1 MERRIGA
8 KIDSYTIAFKD
19 EVASKL
25 RDLNAAVSA
34 VAAVSNT
41 KHNAADADSKDK
53 DQQMQ
58 NQQVDSLF
66 KQIISFV
73 YDYEK
78 LKLTKED
85 FMKRKRVKNIVPAQH
100 RCHAKRANGEQ
111 CTRKKKAGCDY
122 CGTHTKGVPNS
133 IMDDAENGSSS
144 AIKVSQQNV
153 NVWVQNIKGIEYFID
168 AKNNVYKHEDVID
181 NTANPQIIAKCS
193 KNESGLYSIEFL

>member
-19 EVASKL
+19 EAASKL
-25 RDLNAAVSA
+25 RDLNAAV
-34 VAAVSNT
+34 AALSNA
-41 KHNAADADSKDK
+41 KHNAADSKDK
-53 DQQMQ
+53 DQQTQ

-133 IMDDAENGSSS
+133 IMDDAANGSSS

-168 AKNNVYKHEDVID
+168 SKNNVYKHEDVIE
-181 NTANPQIIAKCS
+181 NSVNPQIIAKCS

>member
-1 MERRIGA
+1 MERRIGT

-25 RDLNAAVSA
+25 RDLNAAVS
-34 VAAVSNT
+34 VVSNA
-41 KHNAADADSKDK
+41 KHNAADSKDK

-133 IMDDAENGSSS
+133 IMDDAANVSSS
-144 AIKVSQQNV
+144 AMKVSQQNV

-168 AKNNVYKHEDVID
+168 AKNNVYKHEDVIE

-193 KNESGLYSIEFL
+193 KNEVGLYSIEFL

>member
-1 MERRIGA
+1 MERRIGT

-25 RDLNAAVSA
+25 RDLNAAV
-34 VAAVSNT
+34 AAVSNE
-41 KHNAADADSKDK
+41 KHDAGDKDK
-53 DQQMQ
+53 DQQTQ
-58 NQQVDSLF
+58 NQQVDGLF

-111 CTRKKKAGCDY
+111 CTRKKKTGCDY

-133 IMDDAENGSSS
+133 IMDDAANVSSS
-144 AIKVSQQNV
+144 AMKVSQQKV

-168 AKNNVYKHEDVID
+168 AKNNVYKHEDVIE

-193 KNESGLYSIEFL
+193 KDEVGMYSIEFL

>member
-25 RDLNAAVSA
+25 RDLNAAVS
-34 VAAVSNT
+34 VVSNA
-41 KHNAADADSKDK
+41 KHNAADSKDK

-133 IMDDAENGSSS
+133 IMDDAANVSSS
-144 AIKVSQQNV
+144 AMKVSQQNV

-168 AKNNVYKHEDVID
+168 AKNNVYKHEDVIE
-181 NTANPQIIAKCS
+181 NSVNPQIIAKCS

>member
-25 RDLNAAVSA
+25 RDLNAA

>member
-25 RDLNAAVSA
+25 RDLNVA
-34 VAAVSNT
+34 VAALSNE
-41 KHNAADADSKDK
+41 KHETGDKDK

-58 NQQVDSLF
+58 NQQTQNKQVDGLF

-85 FMKRKRVKNIVPAQH
+85 FMKRKRVKNIVPSQY

-122 CGTHTKGVPNS
+122 CGTHTKGVPSS
-133 IMDDAENGSSS
+133 IMDDAADGSSS
-144 AIKVSQQNV
+144 AIVSQQNV

-168 AKNNVYKHEDVID
+168 SKNNVYKHEDVID

-193 KNESGLYSIEFL
+193 KNETGLYSIEFL

>member
-1 MERRIGA
+1 MERRIGT

-25 RDLNAAVSA
+25 RDLNAAVS
-34 VAAVSNT
+34 VVSNA
-41 KHNAADADSKDK
+41 KHNAADSKDK

-100 RCHAKRANGEQ
+100 RCHAKRATGEQ
-111 CTRKKKAGCDY
+111 CTRKKKTGCDY

-133 IMDDAENGSSS
+133 IMDDAANVSSS
-144 AIKVSQQNV
+144 AMKVSQQNV

-168 AKNNVYKHEDVID
+168 SKNNVYKHEDVIE
-181 NTANPQIIAKCS
+181 NSVNPQIIAKCS

>member
-25 RDLNAAVSA
+25 RDLNVA
-34 VAAVSNT
+34 VAALSNE
-41 KHNAADADSKDK
+41 KHETGDKDK

-58 NQQVDSLF
+58 NQQSQNKQVDGLF

-85 FMKRKRVKNIVPAQH
+85 FMKRKRVKNIVPSQY

-122 CGTHTKGVPNS
+122 CGTHTKGVPSS
-133 IMDDAENGSSS
+133 IMDDAADGSSS
-144 AIKVSQQNV
+144 AIVSQQNV

-168 AKNNVYKHEDVID
+168 SKNNVYKHEDVID

-193 KNESGLYSIEFL
+193 KNETGLYSIEFL

>member
-1 MERRIGA
+1 MERRIGT

-25 RDLNAAVSA
+25 RDLNAAVS
-34 VAAVSNT
+34 VVSNA
-41 KHNAADADSKDK
+41 KHNAADSKDK

-111 CTRKKKAGCDY
+111 CTRKKKN
-122 CGTHTKGVPNS
+122 GVRLLRN
-133 IMDDAENGSSS
+133 A
-144 AIKVSQQNV
+144 
-153 NVWVQNIKGIEYFID
+153 
-168 AKNNVYKHEDVID
+168 YKRC
-181 NTANPQIIAKCS
+181 AQ
-193 KNESGLYSIEFL
+193 

>member
-19 EVASKL
+19 EAASKL
-25 RDLNAAVSA
+25 RDLNAAV
-34 VAAVSNT
+34 AALSNA
-41 KHNAADADSKDK
+41 KHNAADSKDK
-53 DQQMQ
+53 DQQTQ

-111 CTRKKKAGCDY
+111 CTRKKKVGCDY

-133 IMDDAENGSSS
+133 IMDDAANGSSS

-168 AKNNVYKHEDVID
+168 AKNNVYKHEDVIE
-181 NTANPQIIAKCS
+181 NSANPQIIAKCS
-193 KNESGLYSIEFL
+193 KNESGLHSIEFL

>member
-1 MERRIGA
+1 MERRIGT
-8 KIDSYTIAFKD
+8 KIDSYTIVFKD

-25 RDLNAAVSA
+25 RDLNAAVA
-34 VAAVSNT
+34 TVSNT
-41 KHNAADADSKDK
+41 KHNAADNKDK
-53 DQQMQ
+53 
-58 NQQVDSLF
+58 NQQVDGLF

-111 CTRKKKAGCDY
+111 CTRKKKMGCDY
-122 CGTHTKGVPNS
+122 CGTHTKGVPSS
-133 IMDDAENGSSS
+133 IMDDAENGSST

-168 AKNNVYKHEDVID
+168 SKNNVYKHEDVID

>member
-1 MERRIGA
+1 MERRRGT
-8 KIDSYTIAFKD
+8 KIDSYTITFKD

-34 VAAVSNT
+34 VSNA
-41 KHNAADADSKDK
+41 KHNVTDSKDK

-58 NQQVDSLF
+58 NQQVDGLF

-133 IMDDAENGSSS
+133 IMDDAANVSSS
-144 AIKVSQQNV
+144 AMKVSQQNV

-168 AKNNVYKHEDVID
+168 AKNNVYKHEDVIE

-193 KNESGLYSIEFL
+193 KNEVGLYSIEFL

>member
-8 KIDSYTIAFKD
+8 KLDSYIIALKD
-19 EVASKL
+19 ELASKL
-25 RDLNAAVSA
+25 RDLNVAVSA
-34 VAAVSNT
+34 VSNA
-41 KHNAADADSKDK
+41 KHNSVESKDK
-53 DQQMQ
+53 DQY
-58 NQQVDSLF
+58 QQQTQKVDGLF
-66 KQIISFV
+66 KQIVSFV

-111 CTRKKKAGCDY
+111 CTRKKKVGCDY

-133 IMDDAENGSSS
+133 IMDDAANVSSS

-168 AKNNVYKHEDVID
+168 SKNNVYKHEDVIE
-181 NTANPQIIAKCS
+181 NSSNPQIIAKCS
-193 KNESGLYSIEFL
+193 KNDSGLYTIEFL

>member
-8 KIDSYTIAFKD
+8 KIDSYSIAFKD

-25 RDLNAAVSA
+25 RDLNAAVAA

-41 KHNAADADSKDK
+41 KHNAIDNKDK

-58 NQQVDSLF
+58 NQQVDGLF

-73 YDYEK
+73 YDYDK

-111 CTRKKKAGCDY
+111 CTRKKKTGCDY

-133 IMDDAENGSSS
+133 IMDDVANGSLST
-144 AIKVSQQNV
+144 IKVSQQNV

-168 AKNNVYKHEDVID
+168 AKNNVYKHEDVIE
-181 NTANPQIIAKCS
+181 NSVNPQIIAKCS
-193 KNESGLYSIEFL
+193 KNESGQHSIEFL

>member
-19 EVASKL
+19 EAASKL
-25 RDLNAAVSA
+25 RDLNAAV
-34 VAAVSNT
+34 AALSNE
-41 KHNAADADSKDK
+41 KHDAGDKNK
-53 DQQMQ
+53 DQQ
-58 NQQVDSLF
+58 NQQMQIKIDGLF
-66 KQIISFV
+66 KQVISFV

-144 AIKVSQQNV
+144 ATKVTQQNV
-153 NVWVQNIKGIEYFID
+153 NVWVQNIKGIEHFID
-168 AKNNVYKHEDVID
+168 SNNNVYKHEDVIE
-181 NTANPQIIAKCS
+181 NSANPQIIAKCS
-193 KNESGLYSIEFL
+193 KNESGQYSIEFL

>member
-1 MERRIGA
+1 MERRIGT

-34 VAAVSNT
+34 VSNA
-41 KHNAADADSKDK
+41 KHNSADSKDK
-53 DQQMQ
+53 DKDQQTQ
-58 NQQVDSLF
+58 NQQVDGLF

-85 FMKRKRVKNIVPAQH
+85 FMKRKRVKNIVPSQY

-122 CGTHTKGVPNS
+122 CGTHTKGVPSS
-133 IMDDAENGSSS
+133 IMDDAANGSSS
-144 AIKVSQQNV
+144 AIVSQQNV

-168 AKNNVYKHEDVID
+168 SKNNVYKHEDVID
-181 NTANPQIIAKCS
+181 NTANPQIIAKWS

>member
-1 MERRIGA
+1 MERRIGT

-25 RDLNAAVSA
+25 RDLNAAVS
-34 VAAVSNT
+34 VVSNA
-41 KHNAADADSKDK
+41 KHNAADSKDK

-133 IMDDAENGSSS
+133 IMDDVANGSLST
-144 AIKVSQQNV
+144 IKVSQQNV

-168 AKNNVYKHEDVID
+168 AKNNVYKHEDVIE
-181 NTANPQIIAKCS
+181 NSVNPQIIAKCS
-193 KNESGLYSIEFL
+193 KNESGQHSIEFL

>member
-1 MERRIGA
+1 MERRIGT
-8 KIDSYTIAFKD
+8 KIDSYTITFKD

-25 RDLNAAVSA
+25 RDLNAAV
-34 VAAVSNT
+34 AAVSNE
-41 KHNAADADSKDK
+41 KHDAGDKDK
-53 DQQMQ
+53 DQQTQ
-58 NQQVDSLF
+58 NQQVDGLF

-133 IMDDAENGSSS
+133 IMDDVANGSSS

-168 AKNNVYKHEDVID
+168 SKNNVYKHEDVIE
-181 NTANPQIIAKCS
+181 NSANPQIIAKCS
-193 KNESGLYSIEFL
+193 KNESGLHSIEFL

>member
-1 MERRIGA
+1 MERRIGT

-19 EVASKL
+19 EAASKL
-25 RDLNAAVSA
+25 RDLNAAV
-34 VAAVSNT
+34 AALSNE
-41 KHNAADADSKDK
+41 KHDAGDKDK
-53 DQQMQ
+53 DQQTQ
-58 NQQVDSLF
+58 NQQVDGLF

-100 RCHAKRANGEQ
+100 RCYAKRANGEQ

-133 IMDDAENGSSS
+133 IMDDVANGSSS

-168 AKNNVYKHEDVID
+168 SKNNVYKHEDVIE
-181 NTANPQIIAKCS
+181 NSANPQIIAKCS
-193 KNESGLYSIEFL
+193 KNESGLHSIEFL

>member
-1 MERRIGA
+1 MERRIGT

-25 RDLNAAVSA
+25 RDLNAAV
-34 VAAVSNT
+34 AAVSNE
-41 KHNAADADSKDK
+41 KHDAGDKDK
-53 DQQMQ
+53 DQQTQ
-58 NQQVDSLF
+58 NQQVDGLF

-100 RCHAKRANGEQ
+100 RCYAKRANGEQ

-133 IMDDAENGSSS
+133 IMDDVANGSSS

-168 AKNNVYKHEDVID
+168 SKNNVYKHEDVIE
-181 NTANPQIIAKCS
+181 NSANPQIIAKCS
-193 KNESGLYSIEFL
+193 KNESGLHSIEFL

>member
-1 MERRIGA
+1 MERRIGT

-25 RDLNAAVSA
+25 RDLNAAVS
-34 VAAVSNT
+34 VVSNA
-41 KHNAADADSKDK
+41 KHNAADSKDK

-111 CTRKKKAGCDY
+111 CTRKKKTGCDY

-133 IMDDAENGSSS
+133 IMDDAANVSSS
-144 AIKVSQQNV
+144 AMKVSQQNV

-168 AKNNVYKHEDVID
+168 AKNNVYKHEDVIE

-193 KNESGLYSIEFL
+193 KNEVGLYSIEFL

>member
-1 MERRIGA
+1 MERRIGT

-19 EVASKL
+19 EAASKL
-25 RDLNAAVSA
+25 RDLNAAV
-34 VAAVSNT
+34 AALSNE
-41 KHNAADADSKDK
+41 KHDAGDKDK
-53 DQQMQ
+53 YQQMQ
-58 NQQVDSLF
+58 IKIDGLF

-73 YDYEK
+73 YDYDK

-133 IMDDAENGSSS
+133 IMDDVANGSLST
-144 AIKVSQQNV
+144 IKVSQQNV

-168 AKNNVYKHEDVID
+168 SKNNVYKHEDVIE
-181 NTANPQIIAKCS
+181 NSVNPQIIAKCS

>member
-1 MERRIGA
+1 MERRIGT
-8 KIDSYTIAFKD
+8 KIDSYTITFKD

-34 VAAVSNT
+34 VSNA
-41 KHNAADADSKDK
+41 KHNVTDSKDK

-58 NQQVDSLF
+58 NQQVDGLF

-111 CTRKKKAGCDY
+111 CTRKKKTGCDY
-122 CGTHTKGVPNS
+122 CGTHTKGVPSS
-133 IMDDAENGSSS
+133 IMDDVANGSLSN
-144 AIKVSQQNV
+144 IKVSQQNV

-168 AKNNVYKHEDVID
+168 AKNNVYKHEDVIV
-181 NTANPQIIAKCS
+181 NSVNPQIIAKCS
-193 KNESGLYSIEFL
+193 KNESGQYSIEFL

>member
-1 MERRIGA
+1 MERRIGT
-8 KIDSYTIAFKD
+8 KIDSYTITFKD

-34 VAAVSNT
+34 VSNA
-41 KHNAADADSKDK
+41 KHHVTDSKDK
-53 DQQMQ
+53 DQQ
-58 NQQVDSLF
+58 VDGLF

-111 CTRKKKAGCDY
+111 CTRKKKTGCDY
-122 CGTHTKGVPNS
+122 CGTHTKGVPSS
-133 IMDDAENGSSS
+133 IMDDSENGSST

-168 AKNNVYKHEDVID
+168 SKNNVYKHEDVIY

>member
-8 KIDSYTIAFKD
+8 KLDSYIIAFKD

-25 RDLNAAVSA
+25 RDLNAAVA
-34 VAAVSNT
+34 TVSNA
-41 KHNAADADSKDK
+41 KHNVTDSKDK

-58 NQQVDSLF
+58 NQQVDGLF

-111 CTRKKKAGCDY
+111 CTRKKKMGCDY
-122 CGTHTKGVPNS
+122 CGTHTKGVPSS
-133 IMDDAENGSSS
+133 IMDDDANGSSS

-168 AKNNVYKHEDVID
+168 AKNNVYKHEDVIE
-181 NTANPQIIAKCS
+181 NSANPQIIAKCS